1 MDVMIIRFISAKFL
15 TDFKFIRIPWR
26 NIMSNVGLPLKI
38 SFSVFVVSLVVA
50 AITFNI
56 ESKKIFF
63 ISVII
68 ALVSAIVMVVLNKKQ
83 LNN

>member
-1 MDVMIIRFISAKFL
+1 MN
-15 TDFKFIRIPWR
+15 
-26 NIMSNVGLPLKI
+26 NIGLPLKI

-63 ISVII
+63 ISVITAI
-68 ALVSAIVMVVLNKKQ
+68 VSAIVMVALNKKR